1 MKMLKRLSQIDAAR
15 CLLFGIMMTVQG
27 VFVHGFAVAQSDA
40 YRLGPMDEIRL
51 VVVDWRDDE
60 NRYEV
65 WEAVSGTYMIGADG
79 AVSIPLAGQVSAAG
93 DTPEELE
100 SKISR
105 ALQGRVRSAEAPSAA
120 VEVTTYRPIYVI
132 GDVEKPGP
140 HPFSPGLTVS
150 QGYALAGGAITTRG
164 ESADVQLTIRNVSR
178 LRGLNR
184 QVARL
189 RAREVRLK
197 AEVEDQLEVMFP
209 DTIKHPDGA
218 AATKQMLSEEA
229 AIFEARKIAIDRELE
244 NLREL
249 KSLLTTEISI
259 LEEKLVKL
267 GKQLE
272 LLGETVAGMQQLV
285 DKGLARTPRLAE
297 AQRTLIDLES
307 KELDLQTG
315 IFRAKR
321 RLSEAER
328 DETAMKGQRS
338 TDATK
343 ELQQVRAEIEQ
354 LMNETALSKELLL
367 EEGAVTAD
375 DETEIVMSFAI
386 TRSTEG
392 VQEIFPSVAA
402 TKLKPGDVLEVKRN
416 FLDPVTAQSN

>member
-1 MKMLKRLSQIDAAR
+1 MKMLERLSQVGSAR
-15 CLLFGIMMTVQG
+15 CLLLGIMMTLQG
-27 VFVHGFAVAQSDA
+27 VFVHGFALAQSDA

-51 VVVDWRDDE
+51 VVVDWRDDD

-79 AVSIPLAGQVSAAG
+79 AVSIPLAGQLPAAG
-93 DTPEELE
+93 DTPGELGA
-100 SKISR
+100 KISL

-120 VEVTTYRPIYVI
+120 VEVVTYRPIYVI

-140 HPFSPGLTVS
+140 HPYSPDLTVA
-150 QGYALAGGAITTRG
+150 QGFALAGGAITTRG

-184 QVARL
+184 QIARL

-197 AEVEDQLEVMFP
+197 AEVEDRLEVMFP

-218 AATKQMLSEEA
+218 AATKQMLSEES

-249 KSLLTTEISI
+249 KTLLTTEISI

-272 LLGETVAGMQQLV
+272 LLGQTVAGMEQLV
-285 DKGLARTPRLAE
+285 EKGLARTPRLAE

-321 RLSEAER
+321 RLSEAQR
-328 DETAMKGQRS
+328 DETAMMGQRS

-343 ELQQVRAEIEQ
+343 ELQRVRAEVEQ

-367 EEGAVTAD
+367 EEGAVTSD
-375 DETEIVMSFAI
+375 SETEIVMSFAI
-386 TRSTEG
+386 TRATDG
-392 VQEIFPSVAA
+392 AQESLPAVAA
-402 TKLKPGDVLEVKRN
+402 TKLMPGDVLEVKRN
-416 FLDPVTAQSN
+416 LLEPVTARSN